1 MKVKLSKDGRL
12 VPGGSHPYW
21 EANIDDWKKL
31 REKEESVEI
40 DVQKFSS
47 LSSKED
53 KEKYENGEKG
63 LLLNRLNHGIVQL
76 KDSENLHEVIN
87 KLIKDWKFK
96 DEDYFLHK
104 NNGLEKVESSFG
116 EKKLRDKIKREG
128 GEN

>member
-31 REKEESVEI
+31 REKESVEI
-40 DVQKFSS
+40 NVHEFATISS
-47 LSSKED
+47 DED
-53 KEKYENGEKG
+53 KDRYENGEKG
-63 LLLNRLNHGIVQL
+63 LLANKIHHGIVQL
-76 KDSENLHEVIN
+76 ESGETLDEAVN
-87 KLIKDWKFK
+87 KTTEKWKFK
-96 DEDYFLHK
+96 DEDYFFYK
-104 NNGLEKVESSFG
+104 NNGLEKVGSSFG